1 MDQVSWLSNK
11 LTLVT
16 VLHTE
21 VGRAVEFLGSCPMWQ
36 WKQGTFSKGQ
46 DAMCRFS
53 AYLSGLTKQPRGPL
67 GQSITMKGQVSMCV
81 SFSLCIPTQEQPT
94 LVQRTWI
101 LPIKALT
108 VTLTFNLSPSILD
121 RAGRCKVSSQCSV
134 WRSSPEARSYK
145 HCACKAWTQAD
156 SSIPYWNETEPT
168 KKLLFVLKK
177 KAKNLNC
184 NA

>member
-1 MDQVSWLSNK
+1 
-11 LTLVT
+11 
-16 VLHTE
+16 
-21 VGRAVEFLGSCPMWQ
+21 MWQ

-108 VTLTFNLSPSILD
+108 VTLTFNLSPSIL
-121 RAGRCKVSSQCSV
+121 
-134 WRSSPEARSYK
+134 ARQSGQVQGLEPMLCLEIISRRQVLQALCPQGMDTGLFINSLLEWNRTDK
-145 HCACKAWTQAD
+145 KIVVCA
-156 SSIPYWNETEPT
+156 
-168 KKLLFVLKK
+168 KK
-177 KAKNLNC
+177 KKVPKIWTAMRNKSKQTVP
-184 NA
+184 